1 MADLRSRLARLIGG
15 VLRGGDRLRVD
26 AVAERF
32 ERRSRALVDAPAAAG
47 GGDASDG
54 IVVQGPATA
63 DTEKVLAC
71 LRRLYPRAKI
81 VLSTWQDTD
90 AALQARLAGYCDAV
104 VISAPPRL
112 RGGSNRNYQIVSTNA
127 GLARLRELGARTVI
141 KMRTDTCLMS
151 PHLFALYRLLEAQYD
166 RGAALAAGLTGRIF
180 VPQTYTKKY
189 FPFHVSDIVM
199 LGDAGDLA
207 RYWSAP
213 LDDRA
218 LAPEDFSWG
227 RQSLERIGTEG
238 LLPECYLGWRFAD
251 GLGLADPSDP
261 LAAYWRLL
269 RDYFVVVDDAWFD
282 LYWLKRPL
290 HLQPRAVDELVS
302 HHFWQMLYHGLEV
315 PAPAWQ
321 ADLDAA
327 RAEGASFEYRDPPKP
342 AGNAIR
348 SA

>member
-1 MADLRSRLARLIGG
+1 MADLRSRLSRLIGG
-15 VLRGGDRLRVD
+15 TLRGGDRLRLD
-26 AVAERF
+26 AVSERF
-32 ERRSRALVDAPAAAG
+32 ERRVRALANAPAATE
-47 GGDASDG
+47 GGDRSDA

-63 DTEKVLAC
+63 DTETSLAS
-71 LRRLYPRAKI
+71 LRRLYPREKI
-81 VLSTWQDTD
+81 VLSTWRDID

-104 VISAPPRL
+104 VVSAPPQL

-127 GLARLRELGARTVI
+127 GIARARELGARTVI

-151 PHLFALYRLLEAQYD
+151 PHLFALYRLCGAQYERD
-166 RGAALAAGLTGRIF
+166 VARASGLAGRIL

-207 RYWSAP
+207 RYWNVP

-227 RQSLERIGTEG
+227 RQSLERIGIEG
-238 LLPECYLGWRFAD
+238 LLPECYLGWHFAD
-251 GLGLADPSDP
+251 GLGLADRSDP
-261 LAAYWRLL
+261 LSAYWRLL
-269 RDYFVVVDDAWFD
+269 RDHFVVVDDAWFD

-290 HLQPRAVDELVS
+290 HLQPRAVDELVT
-302 HHFWQMLYHGLEV
+302 HHFWQALYFGLDV
-315 PAPAWQ
+315 PLAAWR

-327 RAEGASFEYRDPPKP
+327 RTEGASFDYGSPPKL
-342 AGNAIR
+342 AGCAAH
-348 SA
+348 SP